1 MRSGA
6 LKKGAPGRNQ
16 RVQTIGDRSVCRCF
30 TTTAGGAV
38 AGNDILSESAAEAHR
53 RAALLETK
61 LSRQTVSDG
70 SMMGV
75 EWIE

>member
-1 MRSGA
+1 MVGLSAG
-6 LKKGAPGRNQ
+6 
-16 RVQTIGDRSVCRCF
+16 VFS
-30 TTTAGGAV
+30 TTAGGIIS
-38 AGNDILSESAAEAHR
+38 GNDILSESAAEADC
-53 RAALLETK
+53 RAAQLEMK